1 MKANKVKIALATVS
15 GKAYYKLV
23 KELNQRKIPFL
34 SLIPRDHVPLNIKVV
49 ITTKGEQHL
58 VKHPNIL
65 IFEDEMAPTTVVDEA
80 IRVAQGKRDYDRV
93 IIGIDPGKTFGV
105 AITADG
111 KVLETVACSSLEE
124 TVNTVLESLSRTP
137 AAVNM
142 VKIGNGVPIYAEK
155 LVHLLDMS
163 LPKRVVIEMVSEA
176 GTSHFMRETIHR
188 RGSRDMM
195 SAIKIAERY
204 GQVLPRRKR
213 TQ

>member
-23 KELNQRKIPFL
+23 KELKQRKIPFL
-34 SLIPRDHVPLNIKVV
+34 SLIPRDHVSLNIKVV
-49 ITTKGEQHL
+49 ITTKEEQHL

-65 IFEDEMAPTTVVDEA
+65 IFENEMAPTTIVDEA
-80 IRVAQGKRDYDRV
+80 IRVAQGKLDYDRV

-111 KVLETVACSSLEE
+111 KVLETTACSSLEE
-124 TVNTVLESLSRTP
+124 TVNTVLESLDRTP
-137 AAVNM
+137 ATVNV
-142 VKIGNGVPIYAEK
+142 VKIGNGAPIYAEK
-155 LVHLLDMS
+155 LIRLLDIS
-163 LPKRVVIEMVSEA
+163 LPKRVAVEIVSEA
-176 GTSHFMRETIHR
+176 GTSHFMRETTHR

-195 SAIKIAERY
+195 SAIKIAERN
-204 GQVLPRRKR
+204 GRILSRRKI

>member
-1 MKANKVKIALATVS
+1 MKANKVKIAVATLS

-23 KELNQRKIPFL
+23 KELKQRKIPFL

-49 ITTKGEQHL
+49 MTTKEEQHL
-58 VKHPNIL
+58 IKHPNIL
-65 IFEDEMAPTTVVDEA
+65 VFEDEMAPTTVVDEA

-111 KVLETVACSSLEE
+111 KVLETVTCSSLEE
-124 TVNTVLESLSRTP
+124 TVNTVLESLNRMP
-137 AAVNM
+137 ATVNV
-142 VKIGNGVPIYAEK
+142 VKIGNGAPIYAEK
-155 LVHLLDMS
+155 LVHLLNMS
-163 LPKRVVIEMVSEA
+163 LPKRVVIKIVSEA
-176 GTSHFMRETIHR
+176 GTSHFMRETTHL

-195 SAIKIAERY
+195 SAIKIAERN
-204 GQVLPRRKR
+204 GQIFSRRKR

>member
-1 MKANKVKIALATVS
+1 MKANKVKIAVATLS

-23 KELNQRKIPFL
+23 KELKQRKIPFL

-49 ITTKGEQHL
+49 MTTKEEQHL
-58 VKHPNIL
+58 IKHPNIL
-65 IFEDEMAPTTVVDEA
+65 VFEDEMAPTTVVDEA

-111 KVLETVACSSLEE
+111 KVLETVTCSSLEE
-124 TVNTVLESLSRTP
+124 TVNTVLESLNRTP
-137 AAVNM
+137 ATVNV
-142 VKIGNGVPIYAEK
+142 VKIGNGAPIYAEK
-155 LVHLLDMS
+155 LIHLLNMS
-163 LPKRVVIEMVSEA
+163 LPKRVVIKIVSEA
-176 GTSHFMRETIHR
+176 GTSHFMRETTHL

-195 SAIKIAERY
+195 SAIKIAERN
-204 GQVLPRRKR
+204 GQIFSRRKR

>member
-1 MKANKVKIALATVS
+1 MKVNKVKIALATVS

-23 KELNQRKIPFL
+23 KELKQRKIPFL

-49 ITTKGEQHL
+49 ITTKEEQHL

-65 IFEDEMAPTTVVDEA
+65 VFKDEMTPTTIVDEA
-80 IRVAQGKRDYDRV
+80 IRVAQGKQDYDRV

-111 KVLETVACSSLEE
+111 KVLETATSSSLEE

-137 AAVNM
+137 ATVNV
-142 VKIGNGVPIYAEK
+142 VKIGNGAPIYAEK
-155 LVHLLDMS
+155 LVHLLNMS
-163 LPKRVVIEMVSEA
+163 LPKRVVIKIVSEA
-176 GTSHFMRETIHR
+176 GTSHFMRETTHR

-195 SAIKIAERY
+195 SAIKIAERN
-204 GQVLPRRKR
+204 GQVLSRRKR